1 MYSIKP
7 IGREYIYN
15 ILDFNNPPGKEI
27 YEYFLFM
34 YNIFRGTGPQYPD
47 SKKRNKPTA
56 GTGRKDMNTLF
67 VGYPRCSTSRKAEKW
82 MKDHGFA
89 YDFRDISIENPT
101 EKELRAWKKTSGLP
115 LKRFYNTSGQLY
127 RSMGLKD
134 RIPQM
139 TEEEQYALLASNGL
153 LVKRPIL
160 VCDKGVLVGF
170 KVQEW
175 EDMLLS

>member
-1 MYSIKP
+1 MS
-7 IGREYIYN
+7 
-15 ILDFNNPPGKEI
+15 
-27 YEYFLFM
+27 
-34 YNIFRGTGPQYPD
+34 
-47 SKKRNKPTA
+47 
-56 GTGRKDMNTLF
+56 TLF

-115 LKRFYNTSGQLY
+115 LK
-127 RSMGLKD
+127 D

>member
-1 MYSIKP
+1 MS
-7 IGREYIYN
+7 
-15 ILDFNNPPGKEI
+15 
-27 YEYFLFM
+27 
-34 YNIFRGTGPQYPD
+34 
-47 SKKRNKPTA
+47 
-56 GTGRKDMNTLF
+56 TLF

-101 EKELRAWKKTSGLP
+101 EKDP

>member
-1 MYSIKP
+1 M
-7 IGREYIYN
+7 IGT
-15 ILDFNNPPGKEI
+15 
-27 YEYFLFM
+27 
-34 YNIFRGTGPQYPD
+34 NIFTIFRISIIRPE
-47 SKKRNKPTA
+47 KKYMNISSSCIIFLEDKDRSFLI
-56 GTGRKDMNTLF
+56 RKTKHINNMNREKNMSTLF

>member
-27 YEYFLFM
+27 YEYFLIM
-34 YNIFRGTGPQYPD
+34 YNILEDKDRSFLI
-47 SKKRNKPTA
+47 
-56 GTGRKDMNTLF
+56 RKTKHINNMNREKNMSTLF

>member
-1 MYSIKP
+1 
-7 IGREYIYN
+7 
-15 ILDFNNPPGKEI
+15 
-27 YEYFLFM
+27 
-34 YNIFRGTGPQYPD
+34 
-47 SKKRNKPTA
+47 
-56 GTGRKDMNTLF
+56 
-67 VGYPRCSTSRKAEKW
+67 

-101 EKELRAWKKTSGLP
+101 EKELRAWKKT
-115 LKRFYNTSGQLY
+115 
-127 RSMGLKD
+127 LKD

>member
-1 MYSIKP
+1 MN
-7 IGREYIYN
+7 REKN
-15 ILDFNNPPGKEI
+15 
-27 YEYFLFM
+27 M
-34 YNIFRGTGPQYPD
+34 
-47 SKKRNKPTA
+47 S
-56 GTGRKDMNTLF
+56 TLF

-139 TEEEQYALLASNGL
+139 TEEEQYTLLASNGL

-175 EDMLLS
+175 EDMLIS